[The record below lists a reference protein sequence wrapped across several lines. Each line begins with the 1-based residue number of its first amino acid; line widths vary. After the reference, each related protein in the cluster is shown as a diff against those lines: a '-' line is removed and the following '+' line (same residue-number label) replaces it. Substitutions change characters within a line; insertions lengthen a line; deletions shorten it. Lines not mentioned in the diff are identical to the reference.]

1 MRPTTM
7 GFMIGRSY
15 RHQEMKSG
23 AAAPHRKLTGTSA
36 SYAIVNVTTVGTD
49 SHSVIVA
56 LCSASSSAP
65 EHSTAA
71 TGLRESKLQDKVV
84 TRSS

>member
-1 MRPTTM
+1 MRPIMM
-7 GFMIGRSY
+7 GFIIGRSY

-36 SYAIVNVTTVGTD
+36 SYAIVNTTTVGTD
-49 SHSVIVA
+49 SQSVIVA
-56 LCSASSSAP
+56 KCSAFSSDP

-71 TGLRESKLQDKVV
+71 TGLRESVKLQHKL
-84 TRSS
+84 S